1 MTLTKVVG
9 YASVVKKKSPSL
21 ASTVWFRP
29 SLLIF
34 NFDIPLALGDSFM
47 YVKISQYKKDPV
59 GFEPTTQEIINLES
73 VDIPIRPRGICY
85 KPCSFL

>member
-1 MTLTKVVG
+1 M
-9 YASVVKKKSPSL
+9 KSSL
-21 ASTVWFRP
+21 AEWSNTVWFRP

-34 NFDIPLALGDSFM
+34 NFDISLALGDSFM